1 LTEFLLIIY
10 GKLLKEKERWV
21 WNTKKNG
28 CTKIGEIEDM
38 NSTFNQLLS
47 MKNLRDVQKTEILV
61 QMEQASKNKDK
72 ETLLRLTK
80 QLRSIS

>member
-1 LTEFLLIIY
+1 
-10 GKLLKEKERWV
+10 
-21 WNTKKNG
+21 
-28 CTKIGEIEDM
+28 M
-38 NSTFNQLLS
+38 NATFNKLLS

>member
-1 LTEFLLIIY
+1 
-10 GKLLKEKERWV
+10 
-21 WNTKKNG
+21 
-28 CTKIGEIEDM
+28 M

-72 ETLLRLTK
+72 ETLLRLIK

>member
-1 LTEFLLIIY
+1 M
-10 GKLLKEKERWV
+10 

-28 CTKIGEIEDM
+28 CTKIGEIKDM

-47 MKNLRDVQKTEILV
+47 MKNLRDVQKTEILA
-61 QMEQASKNKDK
+61 QMEQASKNKAK

>member
-1 LTEFLLIIY
+1 
-10 GKLLKEKERWV
+10 
-21 WNTKKNG
+21 
-28 CTKIGEIEDM
+28 
-38 NSTFNQLLS
+38 
-47 MKNLRDVQKTEILV
+47 V

>member
-1 LTEFLLIIY
+1 
-10 GKLLKEKERWV
+10 
-21 WNTKKNG
+21 
-28 CTKIGEIEDM
+28 M

-72 ETLLRLTK
+72 EALLRLTK

>member
-1 LTEFLLIIY
+1 
-10 GKLLKEKERWV
+10 
-21 WNTKKNG
+21 
-28 CTKIGEIEDM
+28 M

-61 QMEQASKNKDK
+61 QMEQALKNKDK

-80 QLRSIS
+80 KLRSIS

>member
-1 LTEFLLIIY
+1 
-10 GKLLKEKERWV
+10 
-21 WNTKKNG
+21 
-28 CTKIGEIEDM
+28 M

-72 ETLLRLTK
+72 DKETLLRLTK

>member
-1 LTEFLLIIY
+1 
-10 GKLLKEKERWV
+10 V

-28 CTKIGEIEDM
+28 CTKIGEIKDM
-38 NSTFNQLLS
+38 NATFNQLLS
-47 MKNLRDVQKTEILV
+47 MKNLRDVKKTEILV

>member
-1 LTEFLLIIY
+1 M
-10 GKLLKEKERWV
+10 

-28 CTKIGEIEDM
+28 CTKIGEIKDM
-38 NSTFNQLLS
+38 NSTFNQFLS

-72 ETLLRLTK
+72 ETLLQLTK

>member
-1 LTEFLLIIY
+1 
-10 GKLLKEKERWV
+10 
-21 WNTKKNG
+21 
-28 CTKIGEIEDM
+28 M
-38 NSTFNQLLS
+38 NATFNQLLS
-47 MKNLRDVQKTEILV
+47 MKNLRDVKKTEILV

>member
-1 LTEFLLIIY
+1 MKATY
-10 GKLLKEKERWV
+10 
-21 WNTKKNG
+21 
-28 CTKIGEIEDM
+28 
-38 NSTFNQLLS
+38 NQLLS
-47 MKNLRDVQKTEILV
+47 MKNLRDVKKTEILV

>member
-1 LTEFLLIIY
+1 M
-10 GKLLKEKERWV
+10 
-21 WNTKKNG
+21 WNKKKTG
-28 CTKIGEIEDM
+28 CTKIGGIKDM
-38 NSTFNQLLS
+38 NSTFDQLLS

-72 ETLLRLTK
+72 ETLLQLTK